1 MKILMTLMG
10 LEIGGAETHV
20 VELSKALK
28 RKGHEIIIAS
38 NGGVY
43 QKELEECGIRHIKM
57 PLHSKRPSCFIKS
70 YFELNKLFKTEK
82 FDFVHAHA
90 RIPAFICGLL
100 QRKFKFRYT
109 TTAHWVFKITP
120 LWKRLANW
128 GEKTIAVSDDIKEYL
143 ISGYGIWPDNI
154 STTINGIDT
163 QKFSKSADWSSIA
176 DEFCLSKDKYR
187 ILYVSRMDE
196 DRSAVAYHVASAMPE
211 ILKIKP
217 NAELI
222 IVGDGNDYQRLK
234 IHTDKINAE
243 IGHKAI
249 ILTGARVDINK
260 FVAASDVFVGVS
272 RSALEAMA
280 AGIPVVIS
288 GNEGYIGIFD
298 ESKFQISYDTNFCCR
313 GCIPS
318 SVELITN
325 DLVKLASLSSIELKK
340 ISNYNNSIIEKYYSA
355 DKMAQDYEDMF
366 NSISPKNHYD
376 KGNIII
382 NGYYGYK
389 NLGDDSLLQAM
400 IENITK
406 ADDTAK
412 ITVLSATP
420 RQTTKRY
427 LVNSIN
433 RYNILKIRKE
443 MKNASLFI
451 SGGGSLLQDVT
462 STKSLIYYTYMIKLA
477 KRMGLRIM
485 VYANGFGPINKKRN
499 LALVKNTLKLTDFIS
514 AREPE
519 SANAIKTLCPDAN
532 VKISAD
538 PAFTLTSANEKWGQQ
553 ILEKHSIKKDRKY
566 FAISLREWQ
575 NLDRDIAEKIAKYC
589 QEVTKKYS
597 IYPVFITMQDAK
609 DLTLINKV
617 VKLLDYKAE
626 IITQITAKELLC
638 VMKRMTFSVGMRL
651 HFLIFSAICN
661 VPVIGLSYDPKVN
674 SLIDYIGFDNPID
687 SKDLDLPSLL
697 SVTDEL
703 LNKKDE
709 LSKHLMNVNKDMREK
724 AFSDANKA
732 VELSKK

>member
-1 MKILMTLMG
+1 MTLMG